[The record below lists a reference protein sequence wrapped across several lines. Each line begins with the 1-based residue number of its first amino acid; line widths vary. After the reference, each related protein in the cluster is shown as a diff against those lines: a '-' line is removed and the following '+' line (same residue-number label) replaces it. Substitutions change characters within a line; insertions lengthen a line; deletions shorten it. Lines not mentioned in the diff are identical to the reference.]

1 MHKGKGAEGEGKMNR
16 GQEKWSYRRR
26 GAKRAR
32 RGAKQ
37 GKRGKQ
43 NNELFEGELRQG
55 RAGAEREEKLG
66 SI

>member
-1 MHKGKGAEGEGKMNR
+1 MERWKKRRKNNGCRKSGTKEEEEMHKGKGAKGEGKMNR

-37 GKRGKQ
+37 GKRGK
-43 NNELFEGELRQG
+43 
-55 RAGAEREEKLG
+55 
-66 SI
+66 